1 MKKLIELFNKKYGD
15 TYGVIDDSLCG
26 EDLYKAYKIIKTLCK
41 DDTEVM
47 EMLEEVKLP
56 DPKTATESIE
66 KINIECV
73 ADIPDDVATK
83 KYVDDRISNLNI
95 DGNIDLSEYAK
106 IVDVPSKTSQLQ
118 NDSNFTA
125 NSIADED
132 ITNVSRSF
140 TVNVPSSVLINPED
154 GYMQGKKIEGGG
166 IVDNAE
172 YNITSFIPVHPG
184 DQIVISHLN
193 RLFWCN
199 ASKEKFNQQQQGDT
213 TN

>member
-26 EDLYKAYKIIKTLCK
+26 EDLYKAYKIIKTVCK

-47 EMLEEVKLP
+47 EMLEKVKLP

-83 KYVDDRISNLNI
+83 KYVDDRINNLNI

-106 IVDVPSKTSQLQ
+106 IVDVNNAFNELA
-118 NDSNFTA
+118 TA
-125 NSIADED
+125 
-132 ITNVSRSF
+132 
-140 TVNVPSSVLINPED
+140 L
-154 GYMQGKKIEGGG
+154 EG
-166 IVDNAE
+166 V
-172 YNITSFIPVHPG
+172 
-184 DQIVISHLN
+184 
-193 RLFWCN
+193 
-199 ASKEKFNQQQQGDT
+199 
-213 TN
+213 